1 MMEMDSALAE
11 AAIKCDLN
19 CYANQWRHLQL
30 NEVEDAYGPLFPQWS
45 HIEKLRRS
53 GNCIHD
59 VTFHRGIDCIKATWP
74 GDGGRHIIQGTSV
87 VISRTHPKIDKL
99 RSCVVNE
106 SVVNEMGQDELH
118 FAVKDLNFAV
128 KDLNESVVNE
138 MSACAEDVDIE
149 EGTWRLDVEINYV
162 QYYRVSAALSSFTE
176 VEPTLSPSA
185 LQVLIGSYF
194 GDSEQRRAINTA
206 RGLQPPAHSAALA
219 GLNDA
224 QKNAVERSL
233 IQRVLPLQG
242 PPGTGK
248 TQVAEAIFRV
258 WMSVGDERP
267 MVGATPSNIAADNL
281 ANRLLETRDLRV
293 KRYGPFD
300 KITQDSV
307 RAISSQQMAFEADG
321 NGGKSQKANRRRK
334 KLEIEILVEKSDVMI
349 GTLEMACE
357 TQSKKKLDH

>member
-1 MMEMDSALAE
+1 MMEVDSALAE

-30 NEVEDAYGPLFPQWS
+30 NEVEDAYGPLFPQRS

-118 FAVKDLNFAV
+118 FAVKDLN
-128 KDLNESVVNE
+128 ESVVNE

-162 QYYRVSAALSSFTE
+162 QYYRASAALSSFTE
-176 VEPTLSPSA
+176 VGPTLSPSA

-233 IQRVLPLQG
+233 IQQVLPLQG

-248 TQVAEAIFRV
+248 TQVAEAIFKV
-258 WMSVGDERP
+258 WKSVGDERP

-281 ANRLLETRDLRV
+281 ANRLLETRNLRV

-307 RAISSQQMAFEADG
+307 RAISSQQMAFKADG
-321 NGGKSQKANRRRK
+321 NGGRSKQANRRRK
-334 KLEIEILVEKSDVMI
+334 KLEIEKILVEETDVMI
-349 GTLEMACE
+349 GTLEMASE
-357 TQSKKKLDH
+357 TQNKKTLDH

>member
-1 MMEMDSALAE
+1 MIEVESAVAE

-30 NEVEDAYGPLFPQWS
+30 NEVEDAYGPLFPQRS
-45 HIEKLRRS
+45 HIDKLRRN

-59 VTFHRGIDCIKATWP
+59 VTFHRGIDCIKAAWP
-74 GDGGRHIIQGTSV
+74 GDGGQHIMQGTFV

-99 RSCVVNE
+99 TSCVVKE
-106 SVVNEMGQDELH
+106 RGRGELE
-118 FAVKDLNFAV
+118 FA
-128 KDLNESVVNE
+128 
-138 MSACAEDVDIE
+138 ACAKDVDIE
-149 EGTWRLDVEINYV
+149 EGTWRLDAEINYV

-176 VEPTLSPSA
+176 VGPTLSPSA
-185 LQVLIGSYF
+185 LQVLVGSYF

-258 WMSVGDERP
+258 WKSVGDEGP

-281 ANRLLETRDLRV
+281 ANRLLETRTLRV
-293 KRYGPFD
+293 KRYAPP
-300 KITQDSV
+300 
-307 RAISSQQMAFEADG
+307 
-321 NGGKSQKANRRRK
+321 
-334 KLEIEILVEKSDVMI
+334 
-349 GTLEMACE
+349 
-357 TQSKKKLDH
+357 